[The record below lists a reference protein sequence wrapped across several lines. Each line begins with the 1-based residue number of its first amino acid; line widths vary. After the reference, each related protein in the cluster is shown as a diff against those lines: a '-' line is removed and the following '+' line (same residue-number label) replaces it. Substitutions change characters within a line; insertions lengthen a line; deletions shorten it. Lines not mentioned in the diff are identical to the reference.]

1 MKKKIFI
8 IAGEKSGDL
17 LGSKILSKID
27 KHTFDIYGIGGQLMK
42 DEGLNSIFPMEELSV
57 MGVFEILPK
66 IFNLLK
72 RIKETAKYIIDLQ
85 PDIVLTIDSPDFCF
99 RVMKFVKKYDTE
111 NKIKKIHFIAP
122 SVWAYRKNRAQKI
135 SKIYDLLFCI
145 LPFEP
150 PYFEKYGLKTV
161 FVGHPIFDKDSTEY
175 NFNLKENTYNKNS
188 KIISITVGSRIGE
201 VKRLLPIVINVI
213 NKLSSKYTFEY
224 NILAT
229 EYTYKTINDFLQK
242 QNLNYINVI
251 KDNEEKNNVIKKSLL
266 AIAKSGTNTLELA
279 GFSIPIVVMYKFNFL
294 TNIIAKHI
302 QKKADKKFATI
313 INIINDKQIIPE
325 CLLQNCNENNI
336 FNEVV
341 KLIDNEELR
350 INQVQQN
357 IETLKI
363 LGYHNNNSSAIK
375 IVNNIEE
382 LLNV

>member
-1 MKKKIFI
+1 MK
-8 IAGEKSGDL
+8 L
-17 LGSKILSKID
+17 
-27 KHTFDIYGIGGQLMK
+27 
-42 DEGLNSIFPMEELSV
+42 
-57 MGVFEILPK
+57 
-66 IFNLLK
+66 
-72 RIKETAKYIIDLQ
+72 
-85 PDIVLTIDSPDFCF
+85 
-99 RVMKFVKKYDTE
+99 VKKYDTE

-122 SVWAYRKNRAQKI
+122 SVWAHRKNRAQKI

-150 PYFEKYGLKTV
+150 PYFEKYSLKTV

-175 NFNLKENTYNKNS
+175 NFNLKENTYNKTS

-229 EYTYKTINDFLQK
+229 EYTYNTIKEILKK
-242 QNLNYINVI
+242 QNINYINVI

-325 CLLQNCNENNI
+325 YLLQNCNENNI

-350 INQVQQN
+350 ISQVQQN
-357 IETLKI
+357 IKTLKI